1 MTHDPVVVY
10 MAACLCLA
18 AVFYAVSNMVV
29 LRDKGG
35 NKENE

>member
-1 MTHDPVVVY
+1 MIRDPVIAY
-10 MAACLCLA
+10 MACCLCLA

-35 NKENE
+35 NK